1 MVDFVKNWAG
11 KVNINDT
18 EYNNGTEIDGELDFD
33 TSTVII
39 LHKQFSVEP
48 PQETVE
54 ADKEFVVT
62 VKPYMTKPASPEF
75 DFMKKWNND
84 VPMPMRTMV
93 GKVIKETRGMVYMDL
108 HCEIL
113 QERTFICMKC
123 GKELTNPVSQFFGV
137 GPECGGH
144 NYTHPFSSDEELKAT
159 VEAYKKQLL
168 DTKWSGWI
176 IRSAITQFTPK
187 GENK

>member
-1 MVDFVKNWAG
+1 
-11 KVNINDT
+11 
-18 EYNNGTEIDGELDFD
+18 
-33 TSTVII
+33 
-39 LHKQFSVEP
+39 
-48 PQETVE
+48 
-54 ADKEFVVT
+54 
-62 VKPYMTKPASPEF
+62 
-75 DFMKKWNND
+75 
-84 VPMPMRTMV
+84 
-93 GKVIKETRGMVYMDL
+93 
-108 HCEIL
+108 
-113 QERTFICMKC
+113 MKC